1 MLDLS
6 YTHRI
11 DHKSYQRMGAKCAR
25 LVEGDYAIISIQ
37 GYIGMAYYGK
47 DSLWYSPYIICKRE
61 QYDCFKK
68 FCEEVTDG
76 IFLFEN
82 VAYGQGLSEENYLDE
97 INVSID
103 ISTQGESYVLTMS
116 VGV

>member
-11 DHKSYQRMGAKCAR
+11 DYKSYQKMGEKCAR

-37 GYIGMAYYGK
+37 GYIGMAYYGR
-47 DSLWYSPYIICKRE
+47 DNLWYSPYIICKRE

-76 IFLFEN
+76 IFTFEN
-82 VAYGQGLSEENYLDE
+82 VAYGQGLKNYLDE
-97 INVSID
+97 INVNVD
-103 ISTQGESYVLTMS
+103 VSTQGESYVLTMS